1 MISKGREVFLY
12 GAGAVIDWDAP
23 KTDDLTKLVRK
34 CGFTLRNSDTR
45 ITEFIY
51 QRLIDARYDPESEI
65 NFETIINV
73 IEELLVYYSE
83 FNNQKQTPSLL
94 KVFLNENDLC
104 QIFNYSIEGGKRE
117 HIYKLQIPAGKEYDF
132 AKASYHNEN
141 PNQFF
146 LQHLLSVILTVIHT
160 KVSKYT
166 WNTSGHS
173 VVDKTSKNSLNF
185 RKWINA
191 KYPQNVLRL
200 YTLNYDNLFK
210 YLLQED
216 DIECFD
222 GFSDEYSDDNH
233 APAKIKRIITDFDS
247 SIHYN
252 LHGSSYWK
260 VLSDIE
266 YKIQYPVIVK
276 NRGIHLPLSDNVSSF
291 QMEKGKT
298 IFVSNIITGYQ
309 KTQKSTMTPF
319 RQMQSAFDKDCI
331 LADKITIIGYSFN
344 DEHINES
351 IKIAFKE
358 TPNLKIEIIDPNFIN
373 NKMDET
379 FALNLFPI
387 MQDSLYSNAEEKKYS
402 FLKERII
409 VYTKYFSD
417 YLKDE
422 ANASK

>member
-1 MISKGREVFLY
+1 MSSKGREVLLF
-12 GAGAVIDWDAP
+12 GAGAVIDWGAP
-23 KTDDLTKLVRK
+23 KTVDLTKLVRE
-34 CGFTLRNSDTR
+34 CGFAIRNSDTK

-51 QRLIDARYDPESEI
+51 QRLVDSGYDSKTEI

-83 FNNQKQTPSLL
+83 FNSKKQTPSLL
-94 KVFLNENDLC
+94 KVLLNENNLC
-104 QIFNYSIEGGKRE
+104 QIFNYSIEGGKRK
-117 HIYKLQIPAGKEYDF
+117 HLYKLQIPDGKEYEF
-132 AKASYHNEN
+132 SRSSYHNEN

-146 LQHLLSVILTVIHT
+146 LQHLLSGILTVIHSN
-160 KVSKYT
+160 VSKYT
-166 WNTSGHS
+166 CNTSGHS
-173 VVDKTSKNSLNF
+173 VNDKISKNSETF
-185 RKWINA
+185 RKWINT

-210 YLLQED
+210 SLLQKD

-222 GFSDEYSDDNH
+222 GFSDKYIDDNR

-247 SIHYN
+247 PIHYN
-252 LHGSSYWK
+252 LHGSSYWN
-260 VLSDIE
+260 VLSVIN

-276 NRGIHLPLSDNVSSF
+276 NKYIHLPLSDNVSSF

-309 KTQKSTMTPF
+309 KTQKSAMTPF

-358 TPNLKIEIIDPNFIN
+358 NSILKIEIVDPNFIS

-387 MQDSLYSNAEEKKYS
+387 LDDSLHSDTVNKRYSYLKK
-402 FLKERII
+402 RII

-422 ANASK
+422 THARK

>member
-1 MISKGREVFLY
+1 MSSKGREVLLF
-12 GAGAVIDWDAP
+12 GAGAVIDWGAP
-23 KTDDLTKLVRK
+23 KTDDLTTLVRES
-34 CGFTLRNSDTR
+34 GFTLRNSDTK
-45 ITEFIY
+45 ITELIY
-51 QRLIDARYDPESEI
+51 QRLDDSGYDSKTEI

-83 FNNQKQTPSLL
+83 FNSKKQTPSLL
-94 KVFLNENDLC
+94 KVFLNENDLY
-104 QIFNYSIEGGKRE
+104 QIFNYSIAGGKRK
-117 HIYKLQIPAGKEYDF
+117 HLYKLQIPDGKEYKF
-132 AKASYHNEN
+132 SRSSYHNEN

-146 LQHLLSVILTVIHT
+146 LQHLLAEILSNIHAR
-160 KVSKYT
+160 VSKYT

-173 VVDKTSKNSLNF
+173 VIDKTSENSLNF

-191 KYPQNVLRL
+191 IYPQNVLRL
-200 YTLNYDNLFK
+200 YTLNYDNLFIS
-210 YLLQED
+210 LLKED

-222 GFSDEYSDDNH
+222 GFSDKYPDDNF

-252 LHGSSYWK
+252 LHGSSYWN
-260 VLSDIE
+260 VLSDIN

-276 NRGIHLPLSDNVSSF
+276 NKGIHLPLSDNVSSF

-309 KTQKSTMTPF
+309 KTQKSAMTPF

-358 TPNLKIEIIDPNFIN
+358 NSNLKIEIVDPNFIN

-379 FALNLFPI
+379 FTSNLFPI
-387 MQDSLYSNAEEKKYS
+387 LDDSLHSDAANERYSY
-402 FLKERII
+402 LKERII
-409 VYTKYFSD
+409 VYTRYFSD
-417 YLKDE
+417 YLNHKT
-422 ANASK
+422 NARK